1 MSAQFEAPENS
12 AWKARRAGE
21 RAFLAEDTRA
31 AVRTALADA
40 EAFTSAEIVVAVRRA
55 SGRYRE
61 SDYLAGF
68 LVALLTLVALLYLP
82 QVFPLWVFVPNV
94 AIGFIA
100 GAFVASRLPVA
111 RRLLTRRAVRD
122 EHVGRA
128 ARALFVDARY
138 SRLPGRNAVLIYVA
152 LFERRVEVIADLGI
166 DVAALE
172 PDWTTAGRA
181 LDAALRPR
189 PDASRF
195 VEEVRRLG
203 PLLGRVHPR
212 LADDVNELPD
222 EVHAS

>member
-1 MSAQFEAPENS
+1 MSAQFEVDKS
-12 AWKARRAGE
+12 WTVGRGGE
-21 RAFLAEDTRA
+21 RAFLAEDTQA
-31 AVRTALADA
+31 AVRSALADA
-40 EAFTSAEIVVAVRRA
+40 EAFTSAEIVVAVRRT

-68 LVALLTLVALLYLP
+68 LVALLTLFALLYLP

-94 AIGFIA
+94 VMGFIV
-100 GAFVASRLPVA
+100 GALVSSRLPVV

-122 EHVGRA
+122 EYVGRA

-152 LFERRVEVIADLGI
+152 LLERRVEVIADLGI
-166 DVAALE
+166 DIATLE
-172 PDWTTAGRA
+172 PDWTTACRA
-181 LDAALRPR
+181 LDDTLRPR

-212 LADDVNELPD
+212 LAEDVNELPD